1 MDTRIHMQTASASP
15 SIRLL
20 RTPGRLAGATAAFCG
35 SGSFFAPP
43 QTYSQQLVALA
54 RRAWRLTPA

>member
-15 SIRLL
+15 SIRLP
-20 RTPGRLAGATAAFCG
+20 RRLAAATAAFCG